1 MGGVWCLRARV
12 ADSTS
17 GAQSCLPLPLP
28 LPPRHT
34 HTRLPPPLVY
44 VETPGVAPLTK
55 KNGESTSVL
64 PRVEGGVPSCQVVQP
79 RRQLLAA
86 GAHVRLDALLLD
98 GLCTPPNTHAHAHA
112 HATPSRASGASTADG
127 LPGTADLQ
135 DGVGH
140 RADQRV
146 AACMPD
152 WVAVCAVTQARRS
165 NRPCS
170 NQSASAET
178 VDRVRAGTN
187 KKGGAVR
194 AVL

>member
-1 MGGVWCLRARV
+1 MPSSSMACA
-12 ADSTS
+12 
-17 GAQSCLPLPLP
+17 
-28 LPPRHT
+28 PPQTRTHT
-34 HTRLPPPLVY
+34 HT
-44 VETPGVAPLTK
+44 
-55 KNGESTSVL
+55 
-64 PRVEGGVPSCQVVQP
+64 
-79 RRQLLAA
+79 
-86 GAHVRLDALLLD
+86 
-98 GLCTPPNTHAHAHA
+98 
-112 HATPSRASGASTADG
+112 HATPSRASGASTEDG

-187 KKGGAVR
+187 NKGWALR
-194 AVL
+194 AGRAAWQLIGDRRWCRASRPAACSRAAPPPRTPRSAAPPPWTSPAQRRRQQRRWRQEMERARGGDGGGG